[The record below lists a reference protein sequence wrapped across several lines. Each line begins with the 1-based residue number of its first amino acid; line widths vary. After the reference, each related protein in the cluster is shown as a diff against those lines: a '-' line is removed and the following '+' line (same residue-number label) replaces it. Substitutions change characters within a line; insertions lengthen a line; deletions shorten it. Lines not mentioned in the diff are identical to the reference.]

1 MKYYATINHTH
12 VKYNFATV
20 LLQGKCD
27 LNGHTDVGKR
37 VVGWGNTIH
46 VVVVFAQFFFVQP
59 FDISLVIFFILL
71 PLQPSIHGVALIFF
85 IGSKE
90 FLDFVSLR
98 LSGFESRTPCNS
110 ASFSKCIFSTV
121 PTVDTGLAPR
131 NHLAVLLSLSQGG

>member
-59 FDISLVIFFILL
+59 FDISLVIF
-71 PLQPSIHGVALIFF
+71 SYY
-85 IGSKE
+85 
-90 FLDFVSLR
+90 FLYNLR
-98 LSGFESRTPCNS
+98 YM
-110 ASFSKCIFSTV
+110 
-121 PTVDTGLAPR
+121 
-131 NHLAVLLSLSQGG
+131 VLLLCSLLGARSSLTLFL